1 MIVVIIPSSISDI
14 GPELFDFFANLEQRI
29 DYYRGYGDG
38 DYKKYDQ

>member
-1 MIVVIIPSSISDI
+1 MIVVPSSISDI
-14 GPELFDFFANLEQRI
+14 GPELFDFFPNLEQRI